1 MYSFRSIVFVLLLL
15 IFGLASVLPARAAS
29 DSLDDRAVQS
39 QIQSPSQFL
48 GYEAG
53 DRFTRHHDMLAYFRH
68 VAERSPHVQWK
79 EYGESYQHRPLFAVF
94 VSTEENLHGL
104 DTIRVNNRRMTG
116 LESGEVE
123 GRTAA
128 ILWMSYG
135 IHGNESSSPE
145 AAMWTLYAL
154 ATGLSEAIEDEIKAG
169 RETGREAGSERGPGV
184 GREAVSEAETGAGA
198 DSGSFPESGMQAW
211 LENTVVVI
219 DPVLNPDGRERYVQW
234 FDQTRGRRPDPRLE
248 TREHTEPWPGA
259 RTNHYYFDLNRD
271 WAWQTQIET
280 RQRAAFYH
288 LWMPHVHVDFHEM
301 FTNDY
306 YFPPAAKPFHTAIT
320 AWQREFQHKIGRNHA
335 ARFDRR
341 HERYFTAEIF
351 DLFYPGYGDTWPTFN
366 GAIGMTYEQ
375 MGHSRA
381 GTIMIDEHGDTLT
394 LADRIRN
401 HHEAGL
407 STVEV
412 TARNSE
418 RLLQEFREY
427 FRRAQEEPAGRYS
440 AFVVS
445 GENHPDRIIA
455 LLNFLDRQEIRYE
468 KAEEGRRFTGRHYA
482 TGMEQRPRTADGDI
496 VVPVRQPKG
505 VLAHVLFDPDPS
517 VVLADSNTYDITA
530 WALPYAYGLEAW
542 ATSDRI
548 RTTSEAVRT
557 TTSYRPLRQSGRRKE
572 IAGEVTASDVTAS
585 DVAADEAAADD
596 MAADDVA
603 ADEAAADEAATDDVT
618 ANEIP
623 AEEDYAWLMAWG
635 DIRDAAFVA
644 GLLNHDVRLSISERT
659 FTTAGRVW
667 PSGTVVITRRANRHL
682 GDRMPR
688 IIDRMAAQHDRF
700 VQAVSTGLTDHGVDL
715 GSPHVHLLEKPVVAV
730 PSGAGIQSNQ
740 LGEIRHYFDFILDYP
755 LAVFDQRHIAAFP
768 LEDYNVLV
776 VPDGRYAD
784 WEESDWD
791 RIMQWVSQGGRL
803 IAFPG
808 ILQTLST
815 REDVDLALRR
825 FESLNDSESDP
836 DDSTKGVYDGPE
848 TAYPSNDIR
857 FEDRRREPLNRQISG
872 AVFRVEL
879 DDSHPLAYGL
889 GSGYA
894 TLKRGTVLPDPLS
907 DGWNVGRIAG
917 EDALLGGWAGG
928 HAQQLAAGSLV
939 AGTVSMGQGQIVML
953 ADNPLFRGFWRN
965 GQLLFSNAV
974 FQAWIAQ

>member
-1 MYSFRSIVFVLLLL
+1 MYSLRSLVFVFLLL
-15 IFGLASVLPARAAS
+15 IYGLASGQPARAAS
-29 DSLDDRAVQS
+29 DSREDRAEQVE
-39 QIQSPSQFL
+39 IQSPSQFL

-94 VSTEENLHGL
+94 VSTEENLRGL
-104 DTIRVNNRRMTG
+104 DTVRVNNRRMTG
-116 LESGEVE
+116 LKSGEVA

-154 ATGLSEAIEDEIKAG
+154 ATGLSEAIEHKIETG
-169 RETGREAGSERGPGV
+169 RETGREAGSERGPKV
-184 GREAVSEAETGAGA
+184 EREAVTETRAGA
-198 DSGSFPESGMQAW
+198 EADPVSFPDAGMRVW
-211 LENTVVVI
+211 LENTVVII

-306 YFPPAAKPFHTAIT
+306 YFPPAADPFHTAVT

-418 RLLQEFREY
+418 RLLHEFSEY

-440 AFVVS
+440 AFVIS
-445 GENHPDRIIA
+445 GENHPDRIIT
-455 LLNFLDRQEIRYE
+455 LLDFLDRQEVRYE

-482 TGMEQRPRTADGDI
+482 TGEEQRRRTVDGDI

-548 RTTSEAVRT
+548 RTTGEAVRT
-557 TTSYRPLRQSGRRKE
+557 TTSYRPLRQTGRRKE
-572 IAGEVTASDVTAS
+572 IAGEVTASDVAASHANGVTADETVAS
-585 DVAADEAAADD
+585 DESDVPVDEA
-596 MAADDVA
+596 
-603 ADEAAADEAATDDVT
+603 T

-635 DIRDAAFVA
+635 DVRDAAFVA
-644 GLLNHDVRLSISERT
+644 GLLNHEVRLSITERT
-659 FTTAGRVW
+659 FTTGGRVW
-667 PSGTVVITRRANRHL
+667 PSGSVVITRRANRHL
-682 GDRMPR
+682 GDRLPR
-688 IIDRMAAQHDRF
+688 IIDRMAARHDRF

-715 GSPHVHLLEKPVVAV
+715 GSPHIHPLEKPVVAV
-730 PSGAGIQSNQ
+730 PSGASIQSNQ
-740 LGEIRHYFDFILDYP
+740 LGEIRHYFDYTLDYP
-755 LAVFDQRHIAAFP
+755 LAVFDQRRIATLPF
-768 LEDYNVLV
+768 EDYNVLV
-776 VPDGRYAD
+776 LPDGRYAD
-784 WEESDWD
+784 WQESDWD
-791 RIMQWVSQGGRL
+791 RLMQWVRQGGRL

-808 ILQTLST
+808 VLQTLSA
-815 REDVDLALRR
+815 REDVDLALRS
-825 FESLNDSESDP
+825 FESLKGGESDP
-836 DDSTKGVYDGPE
+836 DGNAKGVYGASDL
-848 TAYPSNDIR
+848 AHHSHDIR
-857 FEDRRREPLNRQISG
+857 FEDRQKERLNRQISG
-872 AVFRVEL
+872 AAFRVEL

-889 GSGYA
+889 GTGYA
-894 TLKRGTVLPDPLS
+894 TLKRGTVLPEPLS

-917 EDALLGGWAGG
+917 EKALLGGWAGSQ
-928 HAQQLAAGSLV
+928 ARQLAAGSLM
-939 AGTVSMGQGQIVML
+939 AGTLSLGQGQIVIL